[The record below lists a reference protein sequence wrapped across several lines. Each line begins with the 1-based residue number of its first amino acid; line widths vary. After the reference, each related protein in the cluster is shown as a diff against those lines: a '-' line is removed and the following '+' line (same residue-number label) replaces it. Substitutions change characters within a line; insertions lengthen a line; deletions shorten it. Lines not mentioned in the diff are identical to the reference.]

1 MYSFNN
7 KPKTDKTPWEFS
19 QTYDIEIP
27 ETLNLNDE
35 YIDCFVYNGH
45 LGRRC
50 KDGTK
55 LFISTTT
62 KFHEYDSVTTINQW
76 NLLTLTF
83 DKQYHLSD
91 GYKTYDLTK
100 SLSNIVINA
109 NQTLLALNIK
119 EVFYVFSMETGIQ
132 ISRCSDDYVPI
143 EFVTL
148 TNGFEGL
155 IIYKEVNK
163 KSSCKF
169 IDPFLPSDTTIDITD
184 FIVNPKNNYITK
196 SNRKISVVEKSVSI
210 ADGLDENTL
219 QQMLKKTAYHSN
231 IYTLSIFKTIKM
243 MLDDIINNKINKKK
257 DLITLTDG
265 ELYHFKFRIDSGS
278 FIITG
283 VKDNGWMET
292 RNHDSHRFIDIFS
305 YQQLDNQDLALITKR
320 GIFIYTIDKDL
331 LSLRYFWS
339 NEEWNKNWIE
349 YNKKIFEGKTQ
360 DDNDYMNLF
369 RNVLNK
375 EFSNS
380 SSLPTPNFSFIFE
393 NCYMTDSDVPSVK
406 NDPIVVAVNL
416 LLIIKRVDNPI
427 NLYKGFLLSIINN
440 PVEFSKFGSEIL
452 SIAIDKQNDYIVQS
466 IFNKIFKLIEDEE
479 VNSYMTLLPLIISKL
494 PLLCDSN
501 HYSDLVI
508 KYFLHTSILFDPSCV
523 SIKNSENISLDAYSK
538 NFYIKKSNKNYYFN
552 SFKNLLQSF
561 YKENFKVQQQTFPKI
576 SFIVPF
582 PQISKYQDDDIFNP
596 WNELLYKPKSILFC
610 NIDSNHCYKWWNFAA
625 IIDFKWN
632 EFGRLYYY
640 WIWFF
645 YTIFVA
651 CFALATTLDDRINYS
666 HRIILFVISIL
677 LGFIHLTFE
686 IRQFFWNPK
695 IYINDEWNFFGK

>member
-1 MYSFNN
+1 MTFVRKKSIGFLPNGDLVIVSLIDYKIYLYPLTN
-7 KPKTDKTPWEFS
+7 KPTGNKPWNYS

-27 ETLNLNDE
+27 KSLNFNDE
-35 YIDCFVYNGH
+35 YIDFLVYSGH
-45 LGRRC
+45 PR
-50 KDGTK
+50 KEGTK

-76 NLLTLTF
+76 DLSNLSKITF

-91 GYKTYDLTK
+91 GYKTYNLTK

-148 TNGFEGL
+148 KDGSEGL
-155 IIYKEVNK
+155 MIYKKVNK

-184 FIVNPKNNYITK
+184 LIVNPRNNYITK
-196 SNRKISVVEKSVSI
+196 SNKKISIVEKYVYVT
-210 ADGLDENTL
+210 DGLDDDTF
-219 QQMLKKTAYHSN
+219 QQMLNKSTYHGN
-231 IYTLSIFKTIKM
+231 IYTLSIFKTIQKM
-243 MLDDIINNKINKKK
+243 LVDIINNKIDNKEGFN
-257 DLITLTDG
+257 TMADG

-278 FIITG
+278 FMIIG

-305 YQQLDNQDLALITKR
+305 YQQLNNQDLALITKR

-349 YNKKIFEGKTQ
+349 YNKKIFKGNQ
-360 DDNDYMNLF
+360 VDNNKKIFEEIQNDNNKIHEDYNNYKNLF

-375 EFSNS
+375 EFSDSS
-380 SSLPTPNFSFIFE
+380 SSLPPPNFISIFE
-393 NCYMTDSDVPSVK
+393 NCYTMTDPQK

-416 LLIIKRVDNPI
+416 LLFIKRVDNPI
-427 NLYKGFLLSIINN
+427 NLYKRLLLSIINN

-452 SIAIDKQNDYIVQS
+452 KIAIEKRNDYIVHS

-494 PLLCDSN
+494 PILCDNNRYSN
-501 HYSDLVI
+501 LVI
-508 KYFLHTSILFDPSCV
+508 KYFLRTSILFDPSYI
-523 SIKNSENISLDAYSK
+523 SIKNSKNISLHAYSK
-538 NFYIKKSNKNYYFN
+538 N
-552 SFKNLLQSF
+552 
-561 YKENFKVQQQTFPKI
+561 
-576 SFIVPF
+576 
-582 PQISKYQDDDIFNP
+582 
-596 WNELLYKPKSILFC
+596 
-610 NIDSNHCYKWWNFAA
+610 
-625 IIDFKWN
+625 
-632 EFGRLYYY
+632 
-640 WIWFF
+640 
-645 YTIFVA
+645 
-651 CFALATTLDDRINYS
+651 
-666 HRIILFVISIL
+666 
-677 LGFIHLTFE
+677 
-686 IRQFFWNPK
+686 
-695 IYINDEWNFFGK
+695 